1 MKDWSTTSEKTAESP
16 DGRPERLAPAEGRDG
31 SVHRVGP
38 RSREPWPRW
47 TSVLG
52 SPNPPGASWV
62 EEQQACNFA
71 LYSRHAERVT
81 LLLFGEDDLA
91 RPVVVHDIDPR
102 RNKTWDLWHCRLGEA
117 DLCGARYYAYS
128 VDGPRAGPGRRGFD
142 PEKVLLDPG
151 AREVYFPPSF
161 DREAARHPGPNAG
174 MAPLG
179 VLPRPEPAFDWGDD
193 RRPLHDSDT
202 VIYEMHVRGFT
213 MSPSSGVS
221 PAARG
226 TYAGVAEKVPYLKS
240 LGVTTIELLPVQQ
253 YDPQEGNYWGY
264 MPLNFFAPHRSYA
277 ADRSDP
283 RREFKAMV
291 KVLHEAGI
299 AVILDVVYN
308 HTAEGDHTGP
318 TYSFRGID
326 DATYYLASDDPGRPY
341 RDYSG
346 CGNSLACHNI
356 AVRFLILDSLRYW
369 VTEMHVDGFR
379 FDLAS
384 VLARNPDGSFG
395 GPDDPLLTA
404 IRADPVLREVH
415 LIAEPWDAAGAYQ
428 LGTRFP
434 GPLWQQWN
442 GRFRD
447 DVRRFVRGDR
457 CTVPALMTRLYGSD
471 DFFLDNPRD
480 AQRPC
485 GSINFVT
492 CHDGFTLHDLVSY
505 DRRHN
510 EANGQGNADGMAENL
525 SWNCGWEGTEG
536 VPGDILA
543 LRQRQAKNLCCLLL
557 LANGIPMISAGD
569 EFLHSQ
575 GGNNNPYNQD
585 NPTTWLDWGRCD
597 VHADHLRFVRRLMAF
612 RQAHPTLCRSR
623 FWRDDVHWYGVGP
636 STDLGDDSHSLT
648 FALRGA
654 SEGDSDLYVMIN
666 AYHEPLTFT
675 IQEGSPGR
683 WRRAIDTGLPGPDDI
698 DHPDRGP
705 LVPSCEYRVQARS
718 VVVLARETALA

>member
-1 MKDWSTTSEKTAESP
+1 
-16 DGRPERLAPAEGRDG
+16 
-31 SVHRVGP
+31 
-38 RSREPWPRW
+38 
-47 TSVLG
+47 
-52 SPNPPGASWV
+52 
-62 EEQQACNFA
+62 
-71 LYSRHAERVT
+71 
-81 LLLFGEDDLA
+81 
-91 RPVVVHDIDPR
+91 
-102 RNKTWDLWHCRLGEA
+102 
-117 DLCGARYYAYS
+117 
-128 VDGPRAGPGRRGFD
+128 
-142 PEKVLLDPG
+142 
-151 AREVYFPPSF
+151 
-161 DREAARHPGPNAG
+161 

-179 VLPRPEPAFDWGDD
+179 VLPRREPAFDWGDD
-193 RRPLHDSDT
+193 RPPRHDSDT

-213 MSPSSGVS
+213 RSPSSGVS

-226 TYAGVAEKVPYLKS
+226 TYAGVAEKIPYLQS
-240 LGVTTIELLPVQQ
+240 LGVTMVELLPVQQ

-277 ADRSDP
+277 ADPTDP

-291 KVLHEAGI
+291 KALHEAGI
-299 AVILDVVYN
+299 EVILDVVYN

-346 CGNSLACHNI
+346 CGNTLACHAL
-356 AVRFLILDSLRYW
+356 AVRALILDSLRYW

-471 DFFLDNPRD
+471 DLFPDDPRD
-480 AQRPC
+480 ALPALQ
-485 GSINFVT
+485 SINFVT
-492 CHDGFTLHDLVSY
+492 CHDGFTLHDLVAY

-510 EANGQGNADGMAENL
+510 EANGQGNADGMAENF

-536 VPGDILA
+536 VPGDVIA
-543 LRQRQAKNLCCLLL
+543 LRLRQAKNLCCLLL
-557 LANGIPMISAGD
+557 LANGIPMFAAGD

-585 NPTTWLDWGRCD
+585 NATTWLDWGR
-597 VHADHLRFVRRLMAF
+597 LRSPR
-612 RQAHPTLCRSR
+612 
-623 FWRDDVHWYGVGP
+623 
-636 STDLGDDSHSLT
+636 
-648 FALRGA
+648 
-654 SEGDSDLYVMIN
+654 
-666 AYHEPLTFT
+666 
-675 IQEGSPGR
+675 GSPPVR
-683 WRRAIDTGLPGPDDI
+683 PADDRLPQGP
-698 DHPDRGP
+698 PDP
-705 LVPSCEYRVQARS
+705 LPQP
-718 VVVLARETALA
+718 VLARRRPLVRGRAVDRPGRRLAQPRLRPAGGLGGRSRPLRHDQRLPRAAHVHDPGGQPGLLAARDRHRPAGPRRHRPSRPGAARALARIPRPGPFRRRAGEGDGPCMTFLANRPRGAQPVATHALAGQPAR

>member
-1 MKDWSTTSEKTAESP
+1 MTDSLIARGKTNDSPGGCPQRVAAP
-16 DGRPERLAPAEGRDG
+16 DGRPDSIHWAR
-31 SVHRVGP
+31 P
-38 RSREPWPRW
+38 RSQDPWPRW
-47 TSVLG
+47 TSALG
-52 SPNPPGASWV
+52 SLSPSGASCV
-62 EEQQACNFA
+62 EEQDACNFA
-71 LYSRHAERVT
+71 LYSRHAERVR
-81 LLLFGEDDLA
+81 LLLYGEADLA
-91 RPVVVHDIDPR
+91 RPVAAVDLDPQQ
-102 RNKTWDLWHCRLGEA
+102 NKTWDVWHLRLGEA
-117 DLCGARYYAYS
+117 DLRGARYYAYS

-142 PEKVLLDPG
+142 PDKVLLDPC
-151 AREVYFPPSF
+151 AREVFFPPSF

-179 VLPRPEPAFDWGDD
+179 ILPRPEPAFDWGDD
-193 RRPLHDSDT
+193 RPPRHDSDT

-213 MSPSSGVS
+213 RSPSSGVS

-226 TYAGVAEKVPYLKS
+226 TYAGVAEKVPHLRS
-240 LGVTTIELLPVQQ
+240 LGVTMVELLPVQQ

-277 ADRSDP
+277 ANQADP

-291 KVLHEAGI
+291 KALHEAGI

-326 DATYYLASDDPGRPY
+326 DATYYLASDDPVRPY

-346 CGNSLACHNI
+346 CGNALACHNI

-404 IRADPVLREVH
+404 IRADPILREVH

-457 CTVPALMTRLYGSD
+457 CTVPCLMTRLYGSD
-471 DFFLDNPRD
+471 DLFADNPRD
-480 AQRPC
+480 AGRPVQ
-485 GSINFVT
+485 SINFVT
-492 CHDGFTLHDLVSY
+492 CHDGFTLHDLLSF
-505 DRRHN
+505 DHRHN
-510 EANGQGNADGMAENL
+510 EANGQANNDGTAENF
-525 SWNCGWEGTEG
+525 SWNCGWEGTMG
-536 VPGDILA
+536 VPDDVLA
-543 LRQRQAKNLCCLLL
+543 LRLRQAKNLVCLLL
-557 LANGIPMISAGD
+557 LANGIPMFSAGD
-569 EFLHSQ
+569 EFLQSQ

-585 NPTTWLDWGRCD
+585 NPTTWLDWGRCES
-597 VHADHLRFVRRLMAF
+597 HADHLRFVRGLIAF
-612 RQAHPTLCRSR
+612 RQAHPSLCRSR
-623 FWRDDVHWYGVGP
+623 FWRDDIRWYGVGRSP
-636 STDLGDDSHSLT
+636 DLSDDSHSIAL
-648 FALRGA
+648 ALRGA
-654 SEGDSDLYVMIN
+654 SEGDCDLYVMIN
-666 AYHEPLTFT
+666 AYHAPLTFA
-675 IQEGSPGR
+675 IQEGRPGC
-683 WRRAIDTGLPGPDDI
+683 WRRAIDTGLPSPDDI
-698 DHPDRGP
+698 AHPERGP
-705 LVPSCEYRVQARS
+705 VVPSSEYRVQSRS
-718 VVVLARETALA
+718 VVVLARETADA

>member
-1 MKDWSTTSEKTAESP
+1 
-16 DGRPERLAPAEGRDG
+16 
-31 SVHRVGP
+31 
-38 RSREPWPRW
+38 
-47 TSVLG
+47 
-52 SPNPPGASWV
+52 
-62 EEQQACNFA
+62 
-71 LYSRHAERVT
+71 VT

-91 RPVVVHDIDPR
+91 RPVVALDIDPR

-117 DLCGARYYAYS
+117 DLRGARYYAYS
-128 VDGPRAGPGRRGFD
+128 VDGPRSGPGRRGFD
-142 PEKVLLDPG
+142 PDKVLLDPG
-151 AREVYFPPSF
+151 AREVFFPPSF

-179 VLPRPEPAFDWGDD
+179 VLPRREPAFDWGDD
-193 RRPLHDSDT
+193 RPPRHDSET
-202 VIYEMHVRGFT
+202 VIYELHVRGFT
-213 MSPSSGVS
+213 RSPTSGVT

-226 TYAGVAEKVPYLKS
+226 TYAGVAEKVPYLRS
-240 LGVTTIELLPVQQ
+240 LGVTMVELLPVQQ

-277 ADRSDP
+277 ADPADP

-291 KVLHEAGI
+291 KALHEAGI

-318 TYSFRGID
+318 TYSYRGID
-326 DATYYLASDDPGRPY
+326 DATYYLASGDPGRPY

-346 CGNSLACHNI
+346 CGNTLACHTV
-356 AVRFLILDSLRYW
+356 AVRALILDSLRHW

-384 VLARNPDGSFG
+384 VLARDADGSFSST
-395 GPDDPLLTA
+395 DDPLLTA

-415 LIAEPWDAAGAYQ
+415 LIAEPWDAGGAYQ

-434 GPLWQQWN
+434 GALWQQWN
-442 GRFRD
+442 GRYRD
-447 DVRRFVRGDR
+447 DVRRFARGDR

-471 DFFLDNPRD
+471 DLFPDNPRD
-480 AQRPC
+480 ARRPVQ
-485 GSINFVT
+485 SINFVT
-492 CHDGFTLHDLVSY
+492 CHDGFTLHDLVAY

-510 EANGQGNADGMAENL
+510 EANGQGNADGMAENF

-536 VPGDILA
+536 VPADVLA

-585 NPTTWLDWGRCD
+585 NPTTWLDWDHCEA
-597 VHADHLRFVRRLMAF
+597 HADHLRFVRRLIAF

-636 STDLGDDSHSLT
+636 SSDLGDDSHSLA

-654 SEGDSDLYVMIN
+654 PEGDCDLYILIN

-675 IQEGSPGR
+675 IQEGRTGI
-683 WRRAIDTGLPGPDDI
+683 WRRAIDTCLPSPDDI
-698 DHPDRGP
+698 AHPDHGP
-705 LVPSCEYRVQARS
+705 LVTSCEYLVQARS
-718 VVVLARETALA
+718 VVVLTRPTALA

>member
-1 MKDWSTTSEKTAESP
+1 M
-16 DGRPERLAPAEGRDG
+16 
-31 SVHRVGP
+31 
-38 RSREPWPRW
+38 
-47 TSVLG
+47 
-52 SPNPPGASWV
+52 
-62 EEQQACNFA
+62 Q
-71 LYSRHAERVT
+71 

-117 DLCGARYYAYS
+117 DLRGARYYAYS
-128 VDGPRAGPGRRGFD
+128 VDGPRSGPGRRGFD
-142 PEKVLLDPG
+142 PDKVLLDPG

-179 VLPRPEPAFDWGDD
+179 VLPRREPAFDWGDD
-193 RRPLHDSDT
+193 RPPRHDSDT

-213 MSPSSGVS
+213 RSPTSGVS

-226 TYAGVAEKVPYLKS
+226 TYAGVAEKVPYLQS
-240 LGVTTIELLPVQQ
+240 LGVTTVELLPVQQ

-277 ADRSDP
+277 ADPTDP

-291 KVLHEAGI
+291 KALHEAGI

-346 CGNSLACHNI
+346 CGNTLACHAL
-356 AVRFLILDSLRYW
+356 AVRALILDSLRYW

-447 DVRRFVRGDR
+447 DVRRFARGDR

-471 DFFLDNPRD
+471 DLFPDDPRD
-480 AQRPC
+480 ARRPVQ
-485 GSINFVT
+485 SINFVT

-510 EANGQGNADGMAENL
+510 EANGQGNADGMAENF
-525 SWNCGWEGTEG
+525 SWNCGWEGTDG
-536 VPGDILA
+536 VPGDVHRPA
-543 LRQRQAKNLCCLLL
+543 A
-557 LANGIPMISAGD
+557 AAG
-569 EFLHSQ
+569 E
-575 GGNNNPYNQD
+575 
-585 NPTTWLDWGRCD
+585 
-597 VHADHLRFVRRLMAF
+597 
-612 RQAHPTLCRSR
+612 
-623 FWRDDVHWYGVGP
+623 
-636 STDLGDDSHSLT
+636 
-648 FALRGA
+648 
-654 SEGDSDLYVMIN
+654 
-666 AYHEPLTFT
+666 EPLLPAPAGERDPDDLRRGRVPPFAGR
-675 IQEGSPGR
+675 QQQPVQPGQPDDLARLGPLRSPRGSPPVR
-683 WRRAIDTGLPGPDDI
+683 PAADRLPPGP
-698 DHPDRGP
+698 PDP
-705 LVPSCEYRVQARS
+705 LPQP
-718 VVVLARETALA
+718 VLARRRPVVRGRAVDRPGRRLAQPRLRPAGGLGGR